1 MANNDKVNLDF
12 KYGDENSSL
21 PVDGTTPNL
30 TPGRIYVKKSGTG
43 KAKMFIDTPD
53 ASSSERLQIGGDIFV
68 GDPDAEG
75 SGADDYDVIINPNGE
90 VIENW
95 VIAEQEGGFVLKVE
109 SVNKNNID
117 SWTPTDTPAKN
128 TIIFVVEE
136 G

>member
-1 MANNDKVNLDF
+1 MATNLNF
-12 KYGDENSSL
+12 KYGTTNISEASNV
-21 PVDGTTPNL
+21 PGT
-30 TPGRIYVKKSGTG
+30 IYVQRTGNG
-43 KAKMFIDTPD
+43 KAKMYIDNPTVTEAD
-53 ASSSERLQIGGDIFV
+53 RLQIGGDIFV

-117 SWTPTDTPAKN
+117 SWTPTDTPSKN

>member
-68 GDPDAEG
+68 GDPDVEG
-75 SGADDYDVIINPNGE
+75 SGAGDYDVIINPNGE

-95 VIAEQEGGFVLKVE
+95 VTSEQEGGFVLKVE
-109 SVNKNNID
+109 SVNKNDID
-117 SWTPTDTPAKN
+117 NWTPTDTPSKN

>member
-1 MANNDKVNLDF
+1 MADLKF
-12 KYGDENSSL
+12 KYGTSDINGASND
-21 PVDGTTPNL
+21 PGT
-30 TPGRIYVKKSGTG
+30 IYVQRTGNG
-43 KAKMFIDTPD
+43 KAKMYIDNPTVTGTD
-53 ASSSERLQIGGDIFV
+53 RLQIGGDIFV
-68 GDPDAEG
+68 GDPDVEG

-117 SWTPTDTPAKN
+117 SWIPIDTPSKN

-136 G
+136 